1 MASVYSYSETD
12 DWISIY
18 LCGNGREGTYTLAV
32 DEEIDEERYSPEVLE
47 ALYAFQRSNNES
59 VRLDCLQK
67 IIDQLDVQIADLP
80 HIEDCSEALQ
90 KVYAVLTDPC
100 RVDDVF
106 FIEDMSDEEFK
117 DEWGMSKA
125 EFERQLDADDEKY
138 HLYPSIVNESQKK
151 YPNSGCIEFSDD
163 DFYAC
168 FYPALRDAFTNMDS
182 NVRENEKS
190 ADISKENKIKN
201 LTMAR

>member
-1 MASVYSYSETD
+1 MVSVSSYSETD
-12 DWISIY
+12 GWISIY
-18 LCGNGREGTYTLAV
+18 LEENGREGTYTLDV

-59 VRLDCLQK
+59 VRLDFLQK
-67 IIDQLDVQIADLP
+67 IIDQFDVHIAHLP

-100 RVDDVF
+100 RVDDVL

-125 EFERQLDADDEKY
+125 EFERQLDTDDEKY

-151 YPNSGCIEFSDD
+151 YPNSGCIVFSDD

-168 FYPALRDAFTNMDS
+168 FYPDLRDAFTTEDS
-182 NVRENEKS
+182 NVRENDKS
-190 ADISKENKIKN
+190 AGISKENKKMN
-201 LTMAR
+201 SPMAR